1 MPVPLDCGSI
11 EEVRKMA
18 ASEFAKRLAKHLPEA
33 SFIGG
38 TALKDY
44 VPRQRMIDAELQE
57 VREALTRM
65 QRLPVQSPPCWCIQ
79 WWPDGHDG
87 VCNAARALWSKLEV
101 KE

>member
-1 MPVPLDCGSI
+1 
-11 EEVRKMA
+11 MA

-57 VREALTRM
+57 VREVLDSFRREFQNSDVSCFEWHRCRELDKDDEHTEDCLR
-65 QRLPVQSPPCWCIQ
+65 
-79 WWPDGHDG
+79 
-87 VCNAARALWSKLEV
+87 ARALWSKLKV